1 MPRKMNTFA
10 QPTGKVR
17 RACKNLAN
25 GTMSREVRAAARLRS
40 EQATSKFRTALRD
53 YQIIETT
60 HSTTHAANDVKE
72 WSVLDVARDT
82 IVARFDDVASAAQWV
97 ADGAKPTPQPLFTIS
112 YRCDPEMVQLGL
124 QSRGVA

>member
-53 YQIIETT
+53 YQIVQTT

-72 WSVLDVARDT
+72 WTVLFSGV
-82 IVARFDDVASAAQWV
+82 IVARFTDVGTAAQWV
-97 ADGAKPTPQPLFTIS
+97 ADKAKPEPASWNVFGGFFDAMIP
-112 YRCDPEMVQLGL
+112 
-124 QSRGVA
+124 

>member
-53 YQIIETT
+53 YQIVQTT
-60 HSTTHAANDVKE
+60 HSTTHAPKPWA
-72 WSVLDVARDT
+72 VLDVARDV
-82 IVARFDDVASAAQWV
+82 IVARFDDVSDAAQFV
-97 ADGAKPTPQPLFTIS
+97 ATA
-112 YRCDPEMVQLGL
+112 
-124 QSRGVA
+124 